1 MKLKPVMTAAWTA
14 AALGLSLGFAAPAAA
29 EEIRCGSRPG
39 ASNYCNADTSRGV
52 ELVYQ
57 HSAYAC
63 YYDDTWGYDRSGI
76 WVANGCSATF
86 RIGKKDKGKG
96 DTAAAIGLGVLALG
110 ILAATSGDDGDPNR
124 REPPPPP
131 PGYGPGG
138 YPPPPPP
145 GGYPSGSYPPPPPP
159 GSYGPG
165 GYPPPPPPP
174 PQGGYY
180 QTRPY
185 KVVSCNSAKN
195 KYAYCA
201 VRVRS
206 DVELIRQRSS
216 SACRFNTSWG
226 YDRRGIWVD
235 KGCRADFAVYN

>member
-1 MKLKPVMTAAWTA
+1 MKLKRVATTAWTA
-14 AALGLSLGFAAPAAA
+14 TALGLSLVFAAPAAA
-29 EEIRCGSRPG
+29 QDLRCGSRPG

-57 HSAYAC
+57 HSGYGC
-63 YYDDTWGYDRSGI
+63 YYNDTWGYDRNGI

-86 RIGKKDKGKG
+86 RLGRKEKGKG
-96 DTAAAIGLGVLALG
+96 DTAAAIGLGILALG

-124 REPPPPP
+124 REPPAS
-131 PGYGPGG
+131 GYGPGG

-159 GSYGPG
+159 GAYGPG
-165 GYPPPPPPP
+165 GYGPPPPP

-180 QTRPY
+180 SRPY
-185 KVVSCNSAKN
+185 QVVSCNSKNN
-195 KYAYCA
+195 KYAQCA

-206 DVELIRQRSS
+206 HVELIQQRSN
-216 SACRFNTSWG
+216 SACRFNSSWG

>member
-1 MKLKPVMTAAWTA
+1 MRTAATTA
-14 AALGLSLGFAAPAAA
+14 WAATALGLSLAFAAPAAA
-29 EEIRCGSRPG
+29 QDIRCGSRPG

-57 HSAYAC
+57 HSGYGC
-63 YYDDTWGYDRSGI
+63 YFNDTWGFDRNGI

-86 RIGKKDKGKG
+86 RLGKRDKGKG
-96 DTAAAIGLGVLALG
+96 DTAAAIGLGILALG
-110 ILAATSGDDGDPNR
+110 ILAATSGDDGDANR
-124 REPPPPP
+124 REPPGS
-131 PGYGPGG
+131 GYGPGG

-159 GSYGPG
+159 SAYGPD
-165 GYPPPPPPP
+165 GYGPPPPP

-180 QTRPY
+180 GRPY
-185 KVVSCNSAKN
+185 QVVACNSKN
-195 KYAYCA
+195 NRYTQCP

-206 DVELIRQRSS
+206 HVELIRQRSN

-226 YDRRGIWVD
+226 YDRRGVWVD

>member
-1 MKLKPVMTAAWTA
+1 MRSAATTAWTA
-14 AALGLSLGFAAPAAA
+14 TALGLSLAFASPAAA
-29 EEIRCGSRPG
+29 QDIRCGSRPG

-57 HSAYAC
+57 HSGYGC
-63 YYDDTWGYDRSGI
+63 YYNDTWGFDRNGI

-86 RIGKKDKGKG
+86 RLGKRDKGKG
-96 DTAAAIGLGVLALG
+96 DTAAAIGLGILALG

-124 REPPPPP
+124 REPPGS
-131 PGYGPGG
+131 GYGPGG

-145 GGYPSGSYPPPPPP
+145 GGYPQGSYPPPPPP
-159 GSYGPG
+159 SAYGPD
-165 GYPPPPPPP
+165 GYGPPPPP

-180 QTRPY
+180 GRPY
-185 KVVSCNSAKN
+185 QVVACNSKN
-195 KYAYCA
+195 NRYTQCA

-206 DVELIRQRSS
+206 HVELIRQRSNS
-216 SACRFNTSWG
+216 SCRFNASWG